1 MRLVAGAMLAL
12 ASALVHAPAL
22 AQQQNGYE
30 AGVAARQAGH
40 AAEAKALLEAWL
52 AAHPGDVDA
61 ELQRAYAELD
71 LGDLDAAEAGFRAV
85 LAAAPAYADAR
96 EGLAMVAQ
104 RRRGHGESAASGF
117 VLVEGALSAVSGARD
132 WREGA
137 LEVQAPVSRTASIG
151 GRASY
156 YRRFG
161 RDDVELVGRVGL
173 HPSKDLW
180 LRANIGGTPDADFRP
195 RFEVGGGLDWRL
207 SHGDATVLTLDGEY
221 QRFPLQDIVTI
232 NPGVVQYFDGGNGW
246 ITLRGIGTVADGGP
260 LQVGGLVRGDYV
272 PAERWRLFAGISN
285 GPDTDLGVV
294 TRVTGLF
301 GGLEAPLGRS
311 LSLTGSVGQE
321 WREDGA
327 DRTEF
332 RLGLKAGF

>member
-1 MRLVAGAMLAL
+1 MKAIVAGLAL
-12 ASALVHAPAL
+12 MLGAAPPL

-40 AAEAKALLEAWL
+40 ADEAKALLEAWL
-52 AAHPGDVDA
+52 AAHPGDLDA
-61 ELQRAYAELD
+61 RLQLAYAELD
-71 LGDLDAAEAGFRAV
+71 LGNLDAAESGFRAV
-85 LAAAPAYADAR
+85 LAAAPSYADAR
-96 EGLAMVAQ
+96 QGLDLVVA
-104 RRRGHGESAASGF
+104 RRGEHSAPAAQGF
-117 VLVEGALSAVSGARD
+117 VLLEGALSAVGGARD

-137 LEVQAPVSRTASIG
+137 LEVQAPVSGAASLG
-151 GRASY
+151 ARAAY

-173 HPSKDLW
+173 HPSDDLW

-195 RFEVGGGLDWRL
+195 HFEVGGGLDWRL
-207 SHGDATVLTLDGEY
+207 SHGEATVLTLDGAY
-221 QRFPLQDIVTI
+221 QRFPLQDVVTI
-232 NPGVVQYFDGGNGW
+232 NPGVVQYFDQGNAW
-246 ITLRGIGTVADGGP
+246 ITLRGIGTVADGGS

-272 PAERWRLFAGISN
+272 PADRWRLFAGASN

-301 GGLEAPLGRS
+301 GGVEAPLGRT
-311 LSLTGSVGQE
+311 LSLTGSIGQE
-321 WREDGA
+321 WRKGGA

>member
-1 MRLVAGAMLAL
+1 MKPLVASIALAL
-12 ASALVHAPAL
+12 ALAAAPAL

-40 AAEAKALLEAWL
+40 AAEAETLLQAWL
-52 AAHPGDVDA
+52 AAHPGDLDA
-61 ELQRAYAELD
+61 RLQLAYAELD
-71 LGDLDAAEAGFRAV
+71 LGHLDAAEAGFRAV
-85 LAAAPAYADAR
+85 LAGAPAYTDAQR
-96 EGLAMVAQ
+96 GLAMVAA
-104 RRRGHGESAASGF
+104 RRGRAENGARGF

-137 LEVQAPVSRTASIG
+137 LEVQFPAGSTATAG
-151 GRASY
+151 ARAQY

-161 RDDVELVGRVGL
+161 RDDVELVGRIDV
-173 HPSKDLW
+173 HPSDDLW
-180 LRANIGGTPDADFRP
+180 LRANVGGTPNADFRP
-195 RFEVGGGLDWRL
+195 RFEIGGGLDWRL
-207 SHGDATVLTLDGEY
+207 SRGDATVLTLDGEY
-221 QRFPLQDIVTI
+221 QRFPLQDVVTI
-232 NPGVVQYFDGGNGW
+232 NPGIVQYFDRGNAW

-260 LQVGGLVRGDYV
+260 LQLGALVRGDYV
-272 PAERWRLFAGISN
+272 PAERWRLFAGVSN

-294 TRVTGLF
+294 TRTTGLF
-301 GGLEAPLGRS
+301 GGVEAPLGRA
-311 LSLTGSVGQE
+311 LSVTGSVGHE